1 MITEKYCLVRI
12 VMYNGKVSHCNIYT
26 TVTINGIEKTYL
38 KDVTEAEAGRA
49 MYKLAKATGRKPR
62 IEYNSLDHT
71 ITEKVI
77 SYIWE
82 A

>member
-12 VMYNGKVSHCNIYT
+12 VMYSGEVSHCNIYT

-71 ITEKVI
+71 ITQKVI

>member
-1 MITEKYCLVRI
+1 MITEKYCHVRI
-12 VMYNGKVSHCNIYT
+12 VMYSGKVAYCTIYT
-26 TVTINGIEKTYL
+26 TLTIDGVEKEYL
-38 KDVTEAEAGRA
+38 KDVTEEQAGRA

-62 IEYNSLDHT
+62 IDYNSLNHI
-71 ITEKVI
+71 ITEKSI

>member
-1 MITEKYCLVRI
+1 MITEKYCHVCI
-12 VMYNGKVSHCNIYT
+12 VMYSGKIAYCSIYT
-26 TVTINGIEKTYL
+26 TLTIDGIEKKYH
-38 KDVTEAEAGRA
+38 KDLTEAEAGRA

-71 ITEKVI
+71 ITEKII